1 MSVSE
6 TNAQYICSQS
16 IDRTTLVR
24 LELLDDN
31 YNIVDTLE
39 GEVSEGNVVL
49 TNNRSTS
56 SASGTSSTDSDN
68 DNSNFAR
75 ISGSLTMVL
84 KKTLTTD
91 YFKLDLKHLVRVV
104 MIITDNISSISAEY
118 PIGICLLNS
127 PTINRKA
134 SDSSNL
140 QITLND
146 LMSLYNGDLGGG
158 LENTVKIES
167 SSNSS
172 ASFTQTLQNV
182 ATDSDLMNLSSNKIK
197 IESNDFQILSDV
209 TCEMGNNI
217 TDLLKALMDLYM
229 GYELFFDKD
238 GVLTY
243 QKIKKY
249 STDSPIQEFINSPM
263 IVSYTPKEDFTNVR
277 NKIVV
282 WGSTQESSDDES
294 TPIQYSA
301 SSELT
306 DSTHPLST
314 TNIGVKKKVI
324 TDEKAQSTEACQSE
338 ADYYLEK
345 YTNYAE
351 EMQIELVP
359 DYRLIP
365 NRVIVIEY
373 EDDYITIEN
382 SRWLIDNVT
391 INLKNSEVMSITC
404 HKLYS

>member
-31 YNIVDTLE
+31 YNIVDTLD
-39 GEVSEGNVVL
+39 GEVSEGNIVL
-49 TNNRSTS
+49 TNNRSSS
-56 SASGTSSTDSDN
+56 SANSTTDSDN

-75 ISGSLTMVL
+75 ISGSLTVVL
-84 KKTLTTD
+84 KKELTTD

-104 MIITDNISSISAEY
+104 MIVNDNISSIIAEY
-118 PIGICLLNS
+118 DLGICLLNS
-127 PTINRKA
+127 PTIARKA
-134 SDSSNL
+134 SDSNSL

-146 LMSLYNGDLGGG
+146 LMSLYNGDFGGG

-167 SSNSS
+167 SSESS
-172 ASFTQTLQNV
+172 TSFTQTLQSV
-182 ATDSDLMNLSSNKIK
+182 ATDSTLMNLNSSKVK
-197 IESNDFQILSDV
+197 IESNNLQILSDV
-209 TCEMGNNI
+209 TCEMGNNM
-217 TDLLKALMDLYM
+217 TDLLKALMDLYL

-238 GVLTY
+238 GILTY

-249 STDSPIQEFINSPM
+249 STDSVIQEFINSPM
-263 IVSYTPKEDFTNVR
+263 IVGYTPKKNFTNVR
-277 NKIVV
+277 NKVVV
-282 WGSTQESSDDES
+282 WGSTQESSDDET

-301 SSELT
+301 TSILSDT
-306 DSTHPLST
+306 NHPLST
-314 TNIGVKKKVI
+314 ISLKKTLTKVI

-351 EMQIELVP
+351 EMQIDLVP

-365 NRVIVIEY
+365 NRVIIIEY